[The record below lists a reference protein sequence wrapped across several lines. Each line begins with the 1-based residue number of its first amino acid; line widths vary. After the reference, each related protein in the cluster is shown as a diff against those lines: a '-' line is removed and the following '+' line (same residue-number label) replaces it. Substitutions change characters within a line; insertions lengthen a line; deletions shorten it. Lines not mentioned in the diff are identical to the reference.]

1 MIQTNNILTIA
12 LFAFL
17 LFRKPAGAGIFGPI
31 KAKTKFLPVY
41 IEGRPNPALIKA
53 SFVKPG
59 VYIIKVN
66 GKIRYIG
73 YSASNVYKTLIRH
86 FQSWEDR
93 RQVRITYPRAAY
105 VTARVV
111 YTNTGRQAAALE
123 RGLILKHK
131 PEDNPN
137 KYEEYEKNL
146 FTNNILDSY
155 QAAPLEDAP
164 F

>member
-1 MIQTNNILTIA
+1 MKNVNN
-12 LFAFL
+12 FL
-17 LFRKPAGAGIFGPI
+17 LYGLLAWVIFRRPSGAGIFGPI

-41 IEGRPNPALIKA
+41 LEGKPNPALIRANVK
-53 SFVKPG
+53 KPG

-66 GKIRYIG
+66 GTIKYIG
-73 YSASNVYKTLIRH
+73 YSATNVYKTLIRH

-111 YTNTGRQAAALE
+111 YTNTGNQAAALE

-146 FTNNILDSY
+146 FTTNVVDSY
-155 QAAPLEDAP
+155 QAAPVEEYP

>member
-1 MIQTNNILTIA
+1 MNKTNNILTIA

-17 LFRKPAGAGIFGPI
+17 FFRKPAGAGIFGPI

-41 IEGRPNPALIKA
+41 IEGKPNPALISANYK
-53 SFVKPG
+53 KPG

-93 RQVRITYPRAAY
+93 QQIRVTYPRASY
-105 VTARVV
+105 VTGRVV
-111 YTNTGRQAAALE
+111 YTNTGRQAEALE
-123 RGLILKHK
+123 KALILKHQ

-137 KYEEYEKNL
+137 KYEQYKNDL